1 MTNEYKK
8 NYRAFLQLPMVQKLI
23 AQNKA
28 LKAENKALRKVIT
41 VIPITKEHEC
51 CKNDNQTRLVHT
63 TTTNTPYQE
72 MTQDIVDLTDDNNY
86 IPVSDVEDENITY
99 SFENPHW
106 DYDKIKANIGM
117 KIKTENSIEETIE
130 DDDTLG
136 GEDIAEDEFKC
147 DECSTIQGLNNCE
160 LCDAE
165 NVCEECHGQGGD
177 YGPHEIWVCNKCL
190 PTCNGCGKK
199 LFSAIDDCCGKG
211 RSDIEEEEEVVEEE
225 EEEEE
230 EEVVEEE
237 EEAESEDAEEEEGNF
252 TCVSC
257 GTNFDCKI
265 KKTEYKD
272 NIPDDECSFC
282 GTKFDNKWAEQY
294 KSVNEN
300 KTSLTYNAEEEEEE
314 EVVEEESEEEEE
326 VVEEEEEEEEEV
338 VEEESEEEEEVVE
351 EGSEEEE
358 EEVFEIE
365 IDGVS
370 YYTTNEQNGVIYAI
384 DADEEVGDRVGK
396 LVAGT
401 AVFDK

>member
-63 TTTNTPYQE
+63 TTTTNTPYQE
-72 MTQDIVDLTDDNNY
+72 MTQDIVDLTDDDNY

-117 KIKTENSIEETIE
+117 KIKTENSIEEAIE

-136 GEDIAEDEFKC
+136 GEEIAEDEFKC
-147 DECSTIQGLNNCE
+147 DECGTIQGLNNCE

-211 RSDIEEEEEVVEEE
+211 RSDIEEEVEVVEEEVEVVEEE
-225 EEEEE
+225 EEVVEEGSEEEE
-230 EEVVEEE
+230 EEVVEEG
-237 EEAESEDAEEEEGNF
+237 S
-252 TCVSC
+252 
-257 GTNFDCKI
+257 
-265 KKTEYKD
+265 
-272 NIPDDECSFC
+272 
-282 GTKFDNKWAEQY
+282 
-294 KSVNEN
+294 
-300 KTSLTYNAEEEEEE
+300 EEEEE
-314 EVVEEESEEEEE
+314 EVVEEGS
-326 VVEEEEEEEEEV
+326 EEEEEEV
-338 VEEESEEEEEVVE
+338 VEEGSEEEEEEEEVIEEGSEEEEEEVIEEGSEEEEEEVIE

>member
-41 VIPITKEHEC
+41 VIPITQEHGC
-51 CKNDNQTRLVHT
+51 CKHDNQTRLVHT

-72 MTQDIVDLTDDNNY
+72 MTQDIVDLTDDDNY
-86 IPVSDVEDENITY
+86 IPVSDIEDENITY

-136 GEDIAEDEFKC
+136 GEEIAEDEFKC
-147 DECSTIQGLNNCE
+147 DDCSTIQGLNNCE

-225 EEEEE
+225 EEQLIKEDETRLHLFKRLEKEVE
-230 EEVVEEE
+230 EEVVEEG
-237 EEAESEDAEEEEGNF
+237 SEEEEEEVIEEGSEEEEEE
-252 TCVSC
+252 VIEEGSEEEEEEVIEE
-257 GTNFDCKI
+257 G
-265 KKTEYKD
+265 
-272 NIPDDECSFC
+272 S
-282 GTKFDNKWAEQY
+282 
-294 KSVNEN
+294 
-300 KTSLTYNAEEEEEE
+300 EEEEE
-314 EVVEEESEEEEE
+314 EVVEEESD
-326 VVEEEEEEEEEV
+326 
-338 VEEESEEEEEVVE
+338 EEESD
-351 EGSEEEE
+351 EEE